1 MTIREAVS
9 FSDDGFV
16 VQRSQNVASIVNY
29 AKARH
34 NEGFHGPSKDF
45 KLMAVIPVLVVE
57 SYCTVNQITLR
68 QFNSNPEHIRRI
80 VNDPAFAD
88 LRVAPGKM

>member
-16 VQRSQNVASIVNY
+16 VQRSQNVSSIVDY

-34 NEGFHGPSKDF
+34 NEGHHGLKDF
-45 KLMAVIPVLVVE
+45 KLMAVVPVLVVE
-57 SYCTVNQITLR
+57 SYCTVHQITLR
-68 QFNSNPEHIRRI
+68 EFNGNPEHIRRI